1 MIRHSPH
8 AVLAVRAATV
18 LAIWL
23 IWELVARSGLV
34 YEGVVPSSFLV
45 LAAMGREL
53 LDAAFYHDM
62 AVTAGEVLVG
72 FAIGTMCGIAM
83 GVVLG
88 VRRFADQASAPYI
101 QGFAATPKIIFLP
114 ILMLLFGV
122 GSGSKIAMGG
132 LSAVPRLIKIRE
144 KLTKHGGSTPR
155 LAGRVVKPFKPA
167 GSKSVA
173 GAVAVPKVGGEAA
186 VGINPAFREEDIPN
200 IIRRDKSFIFFGE
213 EESVTRAQLVMRP
226 MVEVGVA
233 VRAGVLKKRV
243 EIKYLVLDG
252 ETGRFVE
259 LREVPVLSDG
269 IQWLIGLTSEHIEVL
284 RTIRPDRSMSSLEI
298 ANKLG
303 VSREMLRRPIRE
315 LESRRLIASF
325 RAGRS
330 SVYRRSYSFPDIQWH
345 DTERALEPVAIQAKS
360 ARGLIAEDS
369 VREVLKGLIPHSDVQ
384 TFRAFFY
391 PLYRVELMMK
401 RRKRVVWLD
410 GQTGEEF
417 RP

>member
-1 MIRHSPH
+1 MIRHAPH

-132 LSAVPRLIKIRE
+132 LSAFFPVVVATVDGMKGISPVLVRVAHSFNASSWQIVRKIYLPSLVEPAITGMRLG
-144 KLTKHGGSTPR
+144 L
-155 LAGRVVKPFKPA
+155 
-167 GSKSVA
+167 
-173 GAVAVPKVGGEAA
+173 
-186 VGINPAFREEDIPN
+186 
-200 IIRRDKSFIFFGE
+200 
-213 EESVTRAQLVMRP
+213 
-226 MVEVGVA
+226 GVA
-233 VRAGVLKKRV
+233 IIGVLLAEIKFSRAG
-243 EIKYLVLDG
+243 
-252 ETGRFVE
+252 
-259 LREVPVLSDG
+259 
-269 IQWLIGLTSEHIEVL
+269 
-284 RTIRPDRSMSSLEI
+284 
-298 ANKLG
+298 LG
-303 VSREMLRRPIRE
+303 
-315 LESRRLIASF
+315 
-325 RAGRS
+325 
-330 SVYRRSYSFPDIQWH
+330 H
-345 DTERALEPVAIQAKS
+345 VAIQYYNFFHVADMY
-360 ARGLIAEDS
+360 AVLLITFALAVAANALMGALGS
-369 VREVLKGLIPHSDVQ
+369 RLI
-384 TFRAFFY
+384 
-391 PLYRVELMMK
+391 
-401 RRKRVVWLD
+401 RRR
-410 GQTGEEF
+410 
-417 RP
+417 